1 MKAMNATQQLKAA
14 ALFSLGL
21 ACAATLSVIAGK
33 PAATTI
39 ALQPAATAPLA
50 PLGIVTTVAT
60 EHIPT
65 VTGIA
70 ILLLALVVTR
80 YNSDRSQARCG
91 DELMLKNA

>member
-21 ACAATLSVIAGK
+21 VCAATLSVIAGK

-65 VTGIA
+65 VTIVGKRMSKAEKIGVAA
-70 ILLLALVVTR
+70 I
-80 YNSDRSQARCG
+80 DRTVASKKPGAG
-91 DELMLKNA
+91 NNA